1 MLVHSL
7 NNMSTEP
14 DPNQSASPSNGASE
28 APKNQDAAAKDAAA
42 QALGQAKEKMSAGVD
57 VFKKQDVRTQIYLA
71 GLAVT
76 VLCSFIFGAISVSM
90 KVTGPMADIVKQ
102 QGNVMTSVTIFDA
115 GANGKLAVLAAMAGI
130 GLWVWNFMAKKKEAW
145 APLALAGSAGLCALL
160 LLVLWLRSGTSSSSA
175 LGVHVS
181 VSMTLLGF
189 WLPFAGAIAA
199 TVVSVKRIL
208 NPTAAPAE

>member
-1 MLVHSL
+1 
-7 NNMSTEP
+7 MSTEP
-14 DPNQSASPSNGASE
+14 EPNQSALPSNGGSE
-28 APKNQDAAAKDAAA
+28 TPKSQDAAAKDAAA
-42 QALGQAKEKMSAGVD
+42 QALEQAREKMSAGVD
-57 VFKKQDVRTQIYLA
+57 VLKKQDVRTQIYLG

-76 VLCSFIFGAISVSM
+76 VLCSFIFSCISFSM
-90 KVTGPMADIVKQ
+90 KVEGPMADVFKQ
-102 QGNVMTSVTIFDA
+102 RADLMPSLTIFAA

-160 LLVLWLRSGTSSSSA
+160 LLVLWLRSGTSSA
-175 LGVHVS
+175 GGFGVQVS

-199 TVVSVKRIL
+199 TVVSVKRIM
-208 NPTAAPAE
+208 NPAA